1 MSYRSTLRMRK
12 DPVKIYKKRAR
23 LSSRALN
30 YTNSRILELA
40 SCNIA
45 REELV
50 AQVAIV
56 HPNPSLR
63 ATDIIVS
70 LS

>member
-1 MSYRSTLRMRK
+1 MRK

-30 YTNSRILELA
+30 YTNSRILELM
-40 SCNIA
+40 SSNIT
-45 REELV
+45 REQLAAEKPIVNTNLLV
-50 AQVAIV
+50 
-56 HPNPSLR
+56 R
-63 ATDIIVS
+63 AANAVIS